1 MPPEHENET
10 PAKAPSGPTPVG
22 GGGGVGTPTHATP
35 GRASASEHSDGA
47 SSGGSGG
54 AYKKPSVFKPAPP
67 SSSLFGDD
75 DDGVIEGVRDVEAA
89 KLLYANP
96 TWDPNA
102 VVTVGAKQEKGGWV
116 DATKARGAKGHNTEI
131 AGEDGVK
138 TMVDKRM
145 VTGAVLDERNVD
157 PKLQSGHMTDDEVN
171 ALTTAQ
177 VAQVNPLGNVPR
189 LVLKNTMH
197 ESWHHAKEKLLSP
210 GGNAPARQML
220 MAKLWEFRQW
230 HHNMILQRTQRDP
243 AIGKDGLT
251 EWKAAGSTTLT
262 SDIDVNLKGNKTEL
276 AVEKFNTLFKAD
288 GFAHEAGVVYDVNVY
303 AMDFMHGA
311 TFKGLAEEHGKIKS
325 HKFGEKDTDGRPKPD
340 PETRVS
346 AKEGGRDGSV
356 GGGVGTE
363 NSILENRMVSA
374 DADLQRVWSLV
385 KMRLYMT
392 GEQWASYATSTKL
405 PEATQQAVAL
415 RYNSYMNELN
425 KKMADGAALVV
436 AADAMKV
443 TGFKMLDA
451 TANAK
456 AATMP
461 AHADAENVKMAASNR
476 LYEEKL
482 KAVAA
487 LRTKIQ
493 SQIDLRKSW
502 LQPGGDHEDAE
513 ALDAAIDGNLAIL
526 RDLISECA
534 MYSNEAYVTD
544 GAVNHVVVGMQQKI
558 SIRQTNT
565 ESMDAF
571 NENVGDSLK
580 EIARHDRTLGEAAYK
595 AGKYLWRMADAAQN
609 LGVASTGEDATLTAH
624 LRALYAA
631 GNHVANRIKGG
642 TESQESLER
651 KAAAAIT
658 ENLSSC
664 GVEDCD
670 TLQAFVRAL
679 AARVSNAAQT
689 KLASASQARS
699 APVKV

>member
-1 MPPEHENET
+1 MT
-10 PAKAPSGPTPVG
+10 QDAKDQPAKQPSSPAVTSGGPTPA
-22 GGGGVGTPTHATP
+22 HATP
-35 GRASASEHSDGA
+35 GRAVASEHTDGA
-47 SSGGSGG
+47 EAPFALSGSA
-54 AYKKPSVFKPAPP
+54 AYKKPSVFKPAP

-75 DDGVIEGVRDVEAA
+75 EDGVIEGIRDINAA
-89 KLLYANP
+89 KLLYPNP

-116 DATKARGAKGHNTEI
+116 DATKARGATGHNTQVT
-131 AGEDGVK
+131 GDDGVK
-138 TMVDKRM
+138 SMVDKRM
-145 VTGAVLDERNVD
+145 VTGAVLDERNID
-157 PKLQSGHMTDDEVN
+157 PKLQSGRMTDDELK
-171 ALTTAQ
+171 ALTPAQ

-189 LVLKNTMH
+189 LVLKNTMN

-210 GGNAPARQML
+210 DGNAPARQML

-230 HHNMILQRTQRDP
+230 HHNMILERTQRDP

-262 SDIDVNLKGNKTEL
+262 SDIDVNLKGAKTEL

-311 TFKGLAEEHGKIKS
+311 TFKGLAEEHGKIKA
-325 HKFGEKDTDGRPKPD
+325 HKFGEKDADGRPKPD

-346 AKEGGRDGSV
+346 AKEGGREGSV
-356 GGGVGTE
+356 GGGVNTSS
-363 NSILENRMVSA
+363 SILENRMVTA

-392 GEQWASYATSTKL
+392 GEQWASYAASTKL

-415 RYNSYMNELN
+415 RYNSYMTELSA
-425 KKMADGAALVV
+425 KMADGAALVV

-461 AHADAENVKMAASNR
+461 AHADGENVKMAASNR
-476 LYEEKL
+476 LYEDKL
-482 KAVAA
+482 KQVAK

-502 LQPGGDHEDAE
+502 LQPGGDHDDAE

-558 SIRQTNT
+558 GIRQTNT

-571 NENVGDSLK
+571 NENVADSLK
-580 EIARHDRTLGEAAYK
+580 EIARHDRTMGEAAYK
-595 AGKYLWRMADAAQN
+595 AGKYLWRMADAALN
-609 LGVASTGEDATLTAH
+609 LGVASTSEDATLTAH
-624 LRALYAA
+624 LKALYAA
-631 GNHVANRIKGG
+631 GNHVANKIKGG

-651 KAAAAIT
+651 KAATAISD
-658 ENLSSC
+658 NLSAC
-664 GVEDCD
+664 GVEDTD

-679 AARVSNAAQT
+679 ASRVSNASSA
-689 KLASASQARS
+689 KLAASGQARS